1 MKKNIEKKGSILS
14 SDKQYGIQDLR
25 SELFKKTKGSTLD
38 KINSFTKFTGRQNIA
53 KLIAQYELVH
63 KTKNILGD
71 IVEGG
76 VFHGSGLMGWAN
88 LSVSLEPYNYQ
99 CKIIGFDTFQGS
111 TGVSSKDQTLDRIRR
126 REKEYNANN
135 YQDILETIKIFDMD
149 RPLNHMKK
157 IEIVKG
163 DISKTIPAY
172 LKKNKQQ
179 VVRILHLGM
188 NLYLPTFNSLKY
200 FLPRMTKGSI
210 VAIDG
215 LNHATPG
222 CLEALKENI
231 DLSKIN
237 LKTFDYYPNFTY
249 FTI

>member
-14 SDKQYGIQDLR
+14 SKKQYGVQDLR
-25 SELFKKTKGSTLD
+25 AKLFEETRGSTLD
-38 KINSFTKFTGRQNIA
+38 KINSFTKFTGRQNVA
-53 KLIAQYELVH
+53 KLIAQNELLL
-63 KTKNILGD
+63 KTKNVLGD

-76 VFHGSGLMGWAN
+76 VYHGSGLMGWAN
-88 LSVSLEPYNYQ
+88 LCVSLEPYNYQ

-111 TGVSSKDQTLDRIRR
+111 TGVTSKDNTSDMTRR

-135 YQDILETIKIFDMD
+135 YTDILNTIKIFDMD
-149 RPLNHMKK
+149 RPLNHIKK
-157 IEIVKG
+157 IEVVKG
-163 DISKTIPAY
+163 DISKTIPNY

-179 VVRILHLGM
+179 TVRILHLGM
-188 NLYLPTFNSLKY
+188 NLYLPTYNSLKY
-200 FLPRMTKGSI
+200 FLPRMVKGSI

-222 CLEALKENI
+222 CLEALKGNI
-231 DLSKIN
+231 DLTKVN
-237 LKTFDYYPNFTY
+237 LRTFDYYPNFTY